1 LFSHH
6 YLLYVVSISFR
17 HSSPQ
22 SKDRR
27 CYQTLHDYGGMAP
40 AAEPSSK
47 RVRFD
52 PSLTPAVSSSGATS
66 AVKLDANDVIQ
77 LRFVHS
83 SADVHADGAGGTH
96 NASLCFNPT
105 FTHQIFPRGLCGLTA
120 ATIALYYTSASLHC
134 WLDCD
139 VRLVDRDRA
148 SDDARATGA
157 DNARSPESLAGASH
171 SEQDAMTEESLRNTL
186 GRFIHAGRVTDREEF
201 LRIADEDSQYVPPVS
216 TGDLV
221 LTYDVQGKSGNRQF
235 SVVRLILAT
244 SSDVRDY
251 HKRMQ
256 LLMFLFIDGASFID
270 DSDPRWE
277 IFVILEHV
285 NDVPKYLVGYAT
297 VYPFLA
303 MRPGKPRDAFFAERI
318 RVSQVFV
325 LPRYQRGG
333 HGSRLLTAIYKNAHQ
348 RGAFEV
354 TVEDPSEGFRLLR
367 DVTDLPRAYE
377 AGVLDANVPLDPE
390 KHAAVC
396 TSLRERLLLTKA
408 QARRCLEVH
417 NLRFV
422 DRENAGDYKTYR
434 LWVKRRLH
442 EEYLEVLDAF
452 SAGDERKAK
461 LGEIYA
467 DYEREYLCVVNRLR
481 FKLHSSL

>member
-1 LFSHH
+1 M
-6 YLLYVVSISFR
+6 VQQD
-17 HSSPQ
+17 SSPH
-22 SKDRR
+22 S
-27 CYQTLHDYGGMAP
+27 TMAP
-40 AAEPSSK
+40 AAEPASK

-52 PSLTPAVSSSGATS
+52 PSLTHAASSSGATTS
-66 AVKLDANDVIQ
+66 VKLDANDVIQ
-77 LRFVHS
+77 LRFVQS

-96 NASLCFNPT
+96 SPSLCFNPT
-105 FTHQIFPRGLCGLTA
+105 FTHQIFPAGLCGLKS

-139 VRLVDRDRA
+139 VRLDDRDRGA
-148 SDDARATGA
+148 DDTRAIHA
-157 DNARSPESLAGASH
+157 DNANTPELRTGSAH

-186 GRFIHAGRVTDREEF
+186 GPFIHAGRVSDREEF
-201 LRIADEDSQYVPPVS
+201 LRIAEEDSEYVPPVS
-216 TGDLV
+216 AGDPV
-221 LTYDVQGKSGNRQF
+221 LSYSVQGKSASHQF
-235 SVVRLILAT
+235 SVVRLVLAA

-285 NDVPKYLVGYAT
+285 NGVPRYLVGYAT

-333 HGSRLLTAIYKNAHQ
+333 HGSRLLTAIYKNSHQ

-367 DVTDLPRAYE
+367 DITDLRRAYE
-377 AGVLDANVPLDPE
+377 AGVLDADVSSDPE
-390 KHAAVC
+390 VHAAILV
-396 TSLRERLLLTKA
+396 SMRERLLLTKA

-422 DRENAGDYKTYR
+422 DRENAEDYKSYR

-442 EEYLEVLDAF
+442 EEYVEVLDAF
-452 SAGDERKAK
+452 SAGEERKAK

-481 FKLHSSL
+481 FKLHSTL